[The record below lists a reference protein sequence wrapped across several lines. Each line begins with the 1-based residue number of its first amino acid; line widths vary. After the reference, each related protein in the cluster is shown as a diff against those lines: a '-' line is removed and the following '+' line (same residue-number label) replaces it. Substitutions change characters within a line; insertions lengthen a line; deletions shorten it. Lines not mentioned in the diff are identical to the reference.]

1 MSFIPAFQSSTIR
14 RDSLQ
19 SIAYHQTNSNNNNNN
34 NSNNNNDSNNNQPSN
49 GGEWIATTERY
60 ESINN
65 PFEDQSNNDCHQHQ
79 QSQQHQHHQQPL
91 VDPFDGTTSQTRTII
106 RKLGLKRNSH
116 SNGTIDSKKPIT
128 SCKFS
133 KDGKYI
139 VTGECG
145 HQPQVRIWE
154 VSTSELI
161 ASLSGHKYGINCVAF
176 SPNGK
181 YVVSIGSQHD
191 MMVNVWDWRSNHI
204 VASNKISLK
213 VKSVSF
219 AEQGDYFVTV
229 GNRHVKFWYLEYN
242 EIVNKSK
249 FESFPL
255 MGRNAILGDQ
265 RNNYFCDVQCGH
277 GESKESTYVITKS
290 GLLCEFNNRRLLNK
304 WVELKTESAFCITL
318 SQNYICVGCSQG
330 LIRCFRPQTLEFVCT
345 LPRPHSLGVDIA
357 KGFTSRAEISSLVR
371 FNQNSKPKYADTI
384 AVVYDEYNKVV
395 TAIYADRSIYFW
407 SLNDIKRIGKVNS
420 FLFHSSCIWDIDI
433 YPFASKNGRNL
444 LPPGTFLT
452 CSSDD
457 TIRIWNTEIDVHS
470 NKSSSYIYKKNFFSS
485 DLMKIL
491 YMDPELNF
499 LCDPDLSMTKNSDRC
514 GNIRIFDLEEQK
526 DLFKIEA
533 HDAEVLCLEY
543 SNEEACGRALLVS
556 ASRDRFI
563 HIFDVNRQYSCIQ
576 NIEDHSSS
584 ITAVKFI
591 IDSHNS
597 KNLQLISCGADKSL
611 IFRKQTD
618 PNSEFRLE
626 HHVAGKSTFFDMAID
641 QKKNQIVTA
650 SQDRFIRS
658 YDVKNGKNL
667 NSFKGSLGD
676 DGALIK
682 IAFDSSATF
691 IATSCTDK
699 SIYIYDYQT
708 GECLA
713 ATSGHSEIVTG
724 LKFSQDGRHLI
735 SISGDGCIFVWR
747 LPIEMTNAIAS
758 KLGLP
763 LISDSSHS
771 TLISNRSLQIPLQS
785 ESINRPNDDS
795 SMPYRLNVSTL
806 PTWARKQMFEANKTN
821 SFDEKDSSKTLP
833 RGRWAQR
840 VVEEGHDLMNSG
852 LVKSYASTFESM
864 ASKSTP
870 TTPSGI
876 NSPNIKDTIKANN
889 RLSLILSREPRAK
902 SSLSSG
908 VEDDDDDRNT
918 TDSDNTYSQESS
930 YKINKVQDRTNRC
943 KNSLDNYSMISSIS
957 MANINDLP
965 YDDDAA
971 SSASD
976 GKEKDENKN
985 YVSLYMST
993 ENLERIDQRNRYL
1006 KNAFENID
1014 KVNID
1019 NTNSASDDSGINQI
1033 DHSLSSTTTNGTLTN
1048 RNDGVLS
1055 SQSQQNRRSIS
1066 SRYNKQDSASPQSL
1080 QEQLNEST
1088 SDDATS
1094 SDIAEICND
1103 STPDSEIDVSGT
1115 KISTLDTIEESQTNN
1130 LNSVENDIEQNKN
1143 KSIDS
1148 VEKKIS
1154 DNQNSPK
1161 EKDTDENLR
1170 STIDSKLSSDLIE
1183 IENSISPR

>member
-1 MSFIPAFQSSTIR
+1 M
-14 RDSLQ
+14 
-19 SIAYHQTNSNNNNNN
+19 
-34 NSNNNNDSNNNQPSN
+34 
-49 GGEWIATTERY
+49 
-60 ESINN
+60 
-65 PFEDQSNNDCHQHQ
+65 
-79 QSQQHQHHQQPL
+79 
-91 VDPFDGTTSQTRTII
+91 
-106 RKLGLKRNSH
+106 
-116 SNGTIDSKKPIT
+116 
-128 SCKFS
+128 
-133 KDGKYI
+133 
-139 VTGECG
+139 
-145 HQPQVRIWE
+145 
-154 VSTSELI
+154 
-161 ASLSGHKYGINCVAF
+161 
-176 SPNGK
+176 
-181 YVVSIGSQHD
+181 
-191 MMVNVWDWRSNHI
+191 
-204 VASNKISLK
+204 
-213 VKSVSF
+213 
-219 AEQGDYFVTV
+219 
-229 GNRHVKFWYLEYN
+229 
-242 EIVNKSK
+242 
-249 FESFPL
+249 
-255 MGRNAILGDQ
+255 
-265 RNNYFCDVQCGH
+265 
-277 GESKESTYVITKS
+277 
-290 GLLCEFNNRRLLNK
+290 
-304 WVELKTESAFCITL
+304 
-318 SQNYICVGCSQG
+318 
-330 LIRCFRPQTLEFVCT
+330 
-345 LPRPHSLGVDIA
+345 
-357 KGFTSRAEISSLVR
+357 
-371 FNQNSKPKYADTI
+371 
-384 AVVYDEYNKVV
+384 
-395 TAIYADRSIYFW
+395 
-407 SLNDIKRIGKVNS
+407 
-420 FLFHSSCIWDIDI
+420 
-433 YPFASKNGRNL
+433 
-444 LPPGTFLT
+444 
-452 CSSDD
+452 
-457 TIRIWNTEIDVHS
+457 
-470 NKSSSYIYKKNFFSS
+470 
-485 DLMKIL
+485 
-491 YMDPELNF
+491 
-499 LCDPDLSMTKNSDRC
+499 
-514 GNIRIFDLEEQK
+514 
-526 DLFKIEA
+526 
-533 HDAEVLCLEY
+533 EY

-1183 IENSISPR
+1183 IENSDFSSLIATKSSTMIDFDTNDGLVNSGSVSLMNPISKKREEMAKTLSEMKKKLQSVRIDYGLLCNENVSIHLF